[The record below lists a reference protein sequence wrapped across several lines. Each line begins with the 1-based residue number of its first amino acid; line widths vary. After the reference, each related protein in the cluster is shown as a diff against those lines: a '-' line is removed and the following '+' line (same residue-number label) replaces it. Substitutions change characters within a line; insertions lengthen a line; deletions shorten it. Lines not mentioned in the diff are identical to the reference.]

1 MAHPQVAD
9 REREAEPVLVRD
21 GVTVEEYLA
30 LPETTTPHN
39 LIEGR
44 LYLSAAPSPR
54 HQEIVGR
61 LFSHLL
67 AFADGTG
74 GRAYP
79 SPTDFMLSDG
89 AVVQPDISYIG
100 PDRLD
105 IVQQRVLGGPDIA
118 IEVLSPGTR
127 RFDRVRKLRT
137 YEKNGVREVWLVDPD
152 SQTVIVFF
160 NAGTS
165 WEREQSVLFGDD
177 IPSAVAPIGSGGLE
191 QFA

>member
-1 MAHPQVAD
+1 MAQPQITDV
-9 REREAEPVLVRD
+9 EREAEPVLVKE

-30 LPETTTPHN
+30 MPETATPHN

-44 LYLSAAPSPR
+44 LFMSEAPTPR

-61 LFSHLL
+61 LFVHML
-67 AFADGTG
+67 AFADKSN
-74 GRAYP
+74 GRAYL
-79 SPTDFMLSDG
+79 SPTDFMLKDG
-89 AVVQPDISYIG
+89 TVVQPDLSFIAPG
-100 PDRLD
+100 RVD
-105 IVQQRVLGGPDIA
+105 IVRDRVVGAPDIA

-127 RFDRVRKLRT
+127 RFDRVKKLRT

-160 NAGTS
+160 NGDAG
-165 WEREQSVLFGDD
+165 WEGEQSVLFGDD
-177 IPSAVAPIGSGGLE
+177 IPSGVAPIGSGGLE

>member
-1 MAHPQVAD
+1 MAQPQVAD
-9 REREAEPVLVRD
+9 REREAEPVVVRE

-30 LPETTTPHN
+30 MPETTAPHN

-44 LYLSAAPSPR
+44 LYMSAAPSPR
-54 HQEIVGR
+54 HQEIVIELASR
-61 LFSHLL
+61 LHQFGKSH
-67 AFADGTG
+67 G
-74 GRAYP
+74 GRAYV
-79 SPTDFMLSDG
+79 SPADYLLRDG
-89 AVVQPDISYIG
+89 TVVQPDVSYIS
-100 PDRLD
+100 PERLD
-105 IVQQRVLGGPDIA
+105 IVQQRLVGAPDIA

-137 YEKNGVREVWLVDPD
+137 YEKNGVSEVWLVDPD

-160 NAGTS
+160 NAGTT

-177 IPSAVAPIGSGGLE
+177 IPSQIAHIGSGGLE

>member
-1 MAHPQVAD
+1 MAQPQVVD
-9 REREAEPVLVRD
+9 VQREAEPALVKE

-30 LPETTTPHN
+30 MPETTIQHN

-44 LYLSAAPSPR
+44 LYVSAAPTPR

-61 LFSHLL
+61 LFARLL
-67 AFADGTG
+67 GFADESG

-79 SPTDFMLSDG
+79 APTDFMLGDG
-89 AVVQPDISYIG
+89 AVVQPDIGYIG

-105 IVQQRVLGGPDIA
+105 IVQERVLGGPDIA
-118 IEVLSPGTR
+118 IEILSPGTR

-160 NAGTS
+160 NAGDS
-165 WEREQSVLFGDD
+165 WLREQSVLFGDE
-177 IPSAVAPIGSGGLE
+177 IPSGIVHIGSGGLE

>member
-1 MAHPQVAD
+1 MAQPQVAD
-9 REREAEPVLVRD
+9 REREAEPVVVRE

-30 LPETTTPHN
+30 MPETTAPHN

-44 LYLSAAPSPR
+44 LYMSAAPSPP

-61 LFSHLL
+61 LFSRLL
-67 AFADGTG
+67 AFADETG

-89 AVVQPDISYIG
+89 AIVQPDISYIG

-105 IVQQRVLGGPDIA
+105 IVRERVMGDPDIA

-137 YEKNGVREVWLVDPD
+137 YEKNGVSEVWLVDPD

-160 NAGTS
+160 NAGTT

-177 IPSAVAPIGSGGLE
+177 IPSQIAHIGSGGLE

>member
-1 MAHPQVAD
+1 MAQPQVAD
-9 REREAEPVLVRD
+9 REREAEPVLVRE
-21 GVTVEEYLA
+21 GVTVEEYLGM
-30 LPETTTPHN
+30 PETAAPHN

-44 LYLSAAPSPR
+44 LYMSAAPTPR
-54 HQEIVGR
+54 HQEIVLELATR
-61 LFSHLL
+61 LHQV
-67 AFADGTG
+67 AKEAG
-74 GRAYP
+74 GRAYV
-79 SPTDFMLSDG
+79 SPADYLLRDG
-89 AVVQPDISYIG
+89 TVVQPDVSFITAT
-100 PDRLD
+100 RLD
-105 IVQQRVLGGPDIA
+105 IVQQRLVGAPDIA

-160 NAGTS
+160 NAGTN

-177 IPSAVAPIGSGGLE
+177 IPSAIATVGTGGLE